1 MGSAS
6 PALLRRVSTNFRM
19 YSCAFRHDKA
29 LSVVYEENLAVKG
42 PEYPA
47 SISSFT
53 KQLKISVD
61 LTPPV
66 CHPAKATPHPA
77 PGSFNI
83 SDLLG
88 MPWQT
93 TKSEATGKCQL
104 GTFLGLPVSSG
115 WLTTHSAASPCSTRA
130 SMASSSAKSSG

>member
-47 SISSFT
+47 SINSFT

-66 CHPAKATPHPA
+66 CHPAKATPHRA
-77 PGSFNI
+77 PGSLSI
-83 SDLLG
+83 SDFDG
-88 MPWQT
+88 IPWQT
-93 TKSEATGKCQL
+93 TKRLATGRCQE
-104 GTFLGLPVSSG
+104 GTLRGLPASSG
-115 WLTTHSAASPCSTRA
+115 CETTHSAARPCSTRA
-130 SMASSSAKSSG
+130 SMA